1 MNITNLIFEKIYIK
15 NKIYKMQPNKP
26 ESNNHR
32 QKDSLTYVNDFITK
46 LNKKILTI
54 PKNSQQTACKVLSA
68 ILDKNKVL
76 MRQYS
81 YEGLPDELPIL
92 RAFLWKILLNYLP
105 EEHKK
110 WEETLLKQRSQYNN
124 YKKFIEGRLQLE
136 LKEKKYKS
144 KDTLEQIIKDVY
156 RTNTQISFFHEPV
169 NKDKKDK
176 KEEYLKL
183 FEKRKNCTFTDIKD
197 IYYNEGEDEIHVDV
211 MKRIL
216 FIYTY
221 ICQDISYHQGMNEL
235 LAPIY
240 YCFSYDQTY
249 QEETEENIEADSFW
263 CFYNLMSKVS
273 LSFVAAR
280 EKGLDAKSYI
290 FETCLEVVDNEIS
303 NKLKELNIRSEYYCY
318 RWFIL
323 LFSQE
328 FVIDKLLIL
337 WDLIFSN
344 DNIYYFVIYIGIA
357 IMLIKKD
364 IIIKGEMVDI
374 MQTLQNLGDIDINKL
389 IIKTKEINEKYKND
403 LDHFILNAKKVNEGK
418 EKK

>member
-1 MNITNLIFEKIYIK
+1 MYIK
-15 NKIYKMQPNKP
+15 LLNQKFTKNYLKKMENKIESKP
-26 ESNNHR
+26 KPKK
-32 QKDSLTYVNDFITK
+32 KDSLTYVNNFILN

-54 PKNSQQTACKVLSA
+54 PLSSQQIACDIITAILSA
-68 ILDKNKVL
+68 KKLLVRKFTYVGIPN
-76 MRQYS
+76 
-81 YEGLPDELPIL
+81 ELPIL
-92 RAFLWKILLNYLP
+92 RAFIWKLLLNYLP
-105 EEHKK
+105 EEPKK
-110 WEETLLKQRSQYNN
+110 WEEILTSKRAQYNS
-124 YKKFIEGRLQLE
+124 YKIFVKGRLELE

-144 KDTLEQIIKDVY
+144 KEVLEQIIKDVY
-156 RTNTQISFFHEPV
+156 RTNIDIPFFYEAV
-169 NKDKKDK
+169 DKNNKKT
-176 KEEYLKL
+176 KEELFKL
-183 FEKRKNCTFTDIKD
+183 YEKRKNFTFNDINE
-197 IYYNEGEDEIHVDV
+197 IYYDSTPDEIHAEVL
-211 MKRIL
+211 KRML

-221 ICQDISYHQGMNEL
+221 INQDISYHQGMNEL
-235 LAPIY
+235 LAPIF
-240 YCFSYDQTY
+240 YCFSYDKTY
-249 QEETEENIEADSFW
+249 QEETEENIEADTFW
-263 CFYNLMSKVS
+263 CFYYLMSKVS
-273 LSFVAAR
+273 LSFVSAR

-290 FETCLEVVDNEIS
+290 FETCLDFVDSEIS

-328 FVIDKLLIL
+328 FEIDKLLIL

-374 MQTLQNLGDIDINKL
+374 MQTLQNLRDIDINKL